1 MVISKK
7 MVVDKFDFC
16 DGTVLLLDI
25 YNEEVMKNTR
35 HLLEELISIPLM
47 DDVYDGFVFA
57 FIPHKCQIGYVVASD
72 LLITKAAAKSLFEYI
87 QSGWHPYV
95 EAHIDF

>member
-1 MVISKK
+1 MTIAKK
-7 MVVDKFDFC
+7 MVVDKFDYC

-25 YNEEVMKNTR
+25 YNEEVMKSTR
-35 HLLEELISIPLM
+35 HLLEELISIPLI
-47 DDVYDGFVFA
+47 DDVYEGFIFA
-57 FIPHKCQIGYVVASD
+57 IIPHGCQIGYVVVSD
-72 LLITKAAAKSLFEYI
+72 LPITKDAAKSLFKYI